1 MARSAAP
8 DAVEAIQRQ
17 LRRVRRRRNF
27 RELQRAI
34 YLLIAVV
41 AAAMAGLVLLA
52 LRASPGAFAEGA
64 VAAGGIAL
72 FAAVGVLW
80 RGHRGGGVRQGGA
93 PRSDPEDRR
102 R

>member
-17 LRRVRRRRNF
+17 LRRVRRRRNL

-72 FAAVGVLW
+72 FAAWLGEAERRVALT
-80 RGHRGGGVRQGGA
+80 
-93 PRSDPEDRR
+93 RSEALRKEQP
-102 R
+102 